1 MFMRSAPR
9 PVSVTVPTTAAGTSH
24 IVPQSGRGRSSREA
38 TSRSDA
44 AANGHPQ
51 LVLAPS
57 GALSSSSSNMNSPR
71 LERFR
76 QLAIAIRQRIETR
89 LAGRVRDLAVRVH
102 GETIV
107 LEGRCATYYTKQ
119 LAQHA
124 ALGVLDGEPLENSI
138 VVTL

>member
-1 MFMRSAPR
+1 
-9 PVSVTVPTTAAGTSH
+9 
-24 IVPQSGRGRSSREA
+24 
-38 TSRSDA
+38 
-44 AANGHPQ
+44 
-51 LVLAPS
+51 
-57 GALSSSSSNMNSPR
+57 MNSPR